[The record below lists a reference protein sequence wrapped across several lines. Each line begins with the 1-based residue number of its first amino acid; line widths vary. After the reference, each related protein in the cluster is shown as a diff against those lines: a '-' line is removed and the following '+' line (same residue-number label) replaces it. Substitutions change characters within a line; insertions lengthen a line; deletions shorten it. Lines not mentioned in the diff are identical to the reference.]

1 LRAVYA
7 EPLVPPLDPDASGTA
22 LLARRLRIAVTLC
35 IGPII
40 LFALF
45 DLSLLPREQLPIYW
59 AIKLAALAVIG
70 WSLGALRGPRSRRH
84 VVFVGLSCIAAMY
97 MLSTA
102 SAVMAQEGQT
112 TMLLTLAVALAS
124 ATLLPWGVG
133 PQVVVV
139 GIATLA
145 TAATIVLAD
154 GGGSL
159 VRYPVV
165 GLVIG
170 LGASIYVARE
180 FELGRQ
186 ALQRRQAE
194 QRRAEQEVR
203 RLNEE
208 LEARVIERTAELE
221 RVNRALQAEIAERA
235 RTADELRQS
244 EAAVSAVIENADDA
258 IWSIDRE
265 LHVTACN
272 AVVRRRFLA
281 AHGMELPD
289 DLAAFP
295 AAARREVDE
304 FWVPLYRRGLA
315 GERFEVAH
323 VSDQPSGRRYFVT
336 SFNPILRG
344 GVVTGLAI
352 FSSDVSERH
361 RAEEAARQHQA
372 ELTHVLRLSTM
383 GEMAAGLAHEIN
395 QPLAAIVNYATG
407 SGRRLRDRPDDVA
420 SVLPVIDSIAAEGLR
435 AGEIIRRLRHLIRKD
450 TARQDWVDLNELT
463 SEALRIVEPEARQQS
478 VAVQCDLADDLPRL
492 LGDGIQI
499 EQVVL
504 NLLRNAIEAMSAS
517 HEPRRLHVL
526 TRSLGGD
533 GVELSVRDSGPG
545 LPPDVAD
552 QVFEP
557 FFSTKPTGLGMGLS
571 ISRTIAESHNGRLWA
586 IANPD
591 GGATFRLR
599 LPLPQRPPMAQVAV

>member
-1 LRAVYA
+1 MHA
-7 EPLVPPLDPDASGTA
+7 EPLVPPLDPDASGAA

-35 IGPII
+35 IAPII

-45 DLSLLPREQLPIYW
+45 DLRLLQRDELALYW
-59 AIKLAALAVIG
+59 SMKLAALAVIG
-70 WSLGALRGPRSRRH
+70 WSLSALRGPRTRRQ
-84 VVFVGLSCIAAMY
+84 VVFVGLTCIAAMY
-97 MLSTA
+97 ALSTA
-102 SAVMAQEGQT
+102 SALMAGEGQT
-112 TMLLTLAVALAS
+112 TMLLTLAVALAA

-139 GIATLA
+139 AIATLSTVA
-145 TAATIVLAD
+145 TMVLAE
-154 GGGSL
+154 GSIDNL
-159 VRYPVV
+159 LRYPVL
-165 GLVIG
+165 GLAIG
-170 LGASIYVARE
+170 LGASIYVAAE
-180 FELGRQ
+180 FEASRQ
-186 ALQRRQAE
+186 ALARRQAE

-203 RLNEE
+203 RLNEQ

-221 RVNRALQAEIAERA
+221 RVNQALQAEIGERA
-235 RTADELRQS
+235 RTLDELRQS
-244 EAAVSAVIENADDA
+244 EAAATAVIENADDA

-265 LHVTACN
+265 LNLTACN
-272 AVVRRRFLA
+272 AVVRRRFAA
-281 AHGMELPD
+281 AHGVAMPD
-289 DLAAFP
+289 QLAAFP
-295 AAARREVDE
+295 PAARREFEE
-304 FWVPLYRRGLA
+304 FWAPLYQRGLA

-323 VSDQPSGRRYFVT
+323 SSQQPSGTRYFVT
-336 SFNPILRG
+336 SFNPIVRA

-407 SGRRLRDRPDDVA
+407 SARRLRDRPHDVA
-420 SVLPVIDSIAAEGLR
+420 AVLPVIDSIAAEALR

-450 TARQDWVDLNELT
+450 ATRQDWVDLNEVAT
-463 SEALRIVEPEARQQS
+463 EALRIVEPEARQQS
-478 VAVQCDLADDLPRL
+478 VEVACELADALPRV
-492 LGDGIQI
+492 LGDAIQI

-504 NLLRNAIEAMSAS
+504 NLLRNAIEAMAAS
-517 HEPRRLHVL
+517 NGTRRLRIT
-526 TRSLGGD
+526 TRALPGD
-533 GVELSVRDSGPG
+533 EVELSVRDSGPG

-552 QVFEP
+552 HVFEP

-599 LPLPQRPPMAQVAV
+599 LPLGQRPVMAQVASSR

>member
-1 LRAVYA
+1 LRVVHA
-7 EPLVPPLDPDASGTA
+7 EPLVPPLDPNPSGAA

-35 IGPII
+35 IAPII

-70 WSLGALRGPRSRRH
+70 WSLGALRGPRTRSH

-97 MLSTA
+97 ALSTA

-139 GIATLA
+139 VIATLA
-145 TAATIVLAD
+145 TAVTIILAE
-154 GGGSL
+154 GGDNL

-165 GLVIG
+165 GLAIG

-180 FELGRQ
+180 FELSRE
-186 ALQRRQAE
+186 ALARRQTE

-208 LEARVIERTAELE
+208 LEARVVERTAELE
-221 RVNRALQAEIAERA
+221 RVNRALQEQIAERA

-244 EAAVSAVIENADDA
+244 EAAVTAVIENADDA

-265 LHVTACN
+265 LRVTACN

-281 AHGMELPD
+281 AHGVELPQ

-304 FWVPLYRRGLA
+304 FWVPMYRRGLA
-315 GERFEVAH
+315 GERFEIEHAFE
-323 VSDQPSGRRYFVT
+323 QPSGTRYFVT
-336 SFNPILRG
+336 SFNPIVRG

-361 RAEEAARQHQA
+361 RAAEAARQHHA

-407 SGRRLRDRPDDVA
+407 SARRLRGQPGEVA
-420 SVLPVIDSIAAEGLR
+420 AVLPVIDSIAAEALR

-478 VAVQCDLADDLPRL
+478 VEVTFDLAADLPRL

-504 NLLRNAIEAMSAS
+504 NLLRNAIEAMSGS
-517 HEPRRLHVL
+517 DEPRHLHVL
-526 TRSLGGD
+526 TRAHGGD

-552 QVFEP
+552 KVFEP

-571 ISRTIAESHNGRLWA
+571 ISRTIVESHNGRLWA
-586 IANPD
+586 VGNPD

-599 LPLPQRPPMAQVAV
+599 LPLPQRPRLAQAAV